1 MSQARCSCG
10 CEQEIKLQNG
20 KRVAVTRL
28 KETLLEF
35 QAMGMPANDMVADM
49 LVQRV
54 KPVMALGAAE
64 APLFKAALLK
74 EYEKVAPARA
84 AVACSCGEP
93 ESCGTGDSEPV
104 VGSSGVPEPAAE
116 VEVYSKPT
124 CPYTRALR
132 RKLEHDKTPFV
143 EYDVEADRDRMRVM
157 LELNGGVRNVP
168 TVRQGQSVT
177 VGFHGH

>member
-1 MSQARCSCG
+1 MTGARCSCG
-10 CEQEIKLQNG
+10 CEQELRLENG

-54 KPVMALGAAE
+54 KPVMPLGAAE

-74 EYEKVAPARA
+74 EYQKVAPARA
-84 AVACSCGEP
+84 ASMCSCGAPDSCGAGEP
-93 ESCGTGDSEPV
+93 EAQEATG
-104 VGSSGVPEPAAE
+104 GIPEPAAQ

-132 RKLEHDKTPFV
+132 RKLEHDKMTFV
-143 EYDVEADRDRMRVM
+143 EYDVETDRDRLRIM

>member
-35 QAMGMPANDMVADM
+35 QAMGMPANEMVADM

-54 KPVMALGAAE
+54 RPVMAMGAAE
-64 APLFKAALLK
+64 APLFKAALLQ
-74 EYEKVAPARA
+74 EYAKVAPARQSSM
-84 AVACSCGEP
+84 CSCGDPQCSPGQTEP
-93 ESCGTGDSEPV
+93 AEQQTGI
-104 VGSSGVPEPAAE
+104 PEPAAE
-116 VEVYSKPT
+116 VEIYSKPT
-124 CPYTRALR
+124 CPYTRGLR
-132 RKLEHDKTPFV
+132 RKLEHDKTPYV
-143 EYDVEADRDRMRVM
+143 EYDVESDRDKLRIM
-157 LELNGGVRNVP
+157 LELNGGLRQVP